1 VPEVGTISS
10 EYTTTARSTC
20 CAADA
25 ARTEW
30 FTKIIAVIEK
40 IAVIGKIVCQ
50 AVKRLRLHGQDNV
63 DVARAWLTPN
73 TRRA

>member
-1 VPEVGTISS
+1 
-10 EYTTTARSTC
+10 
-20 CAADA
+20 
-25 ARTEW
+25 
-30 FTKIIAVIEK
+30 VIEK